1 MIGARIDTGPSKYVE
16 KESAEIEEIATEEK
30 VTEQISTEKITTPAS
45 EALKENIDYIIRH
58 ASGKGLSQEEE

>member
-16 KESAEIEEIATEEK
+16 KESAE
-30 VTEQISTEKITTPAS
+30 TEKITTPAS